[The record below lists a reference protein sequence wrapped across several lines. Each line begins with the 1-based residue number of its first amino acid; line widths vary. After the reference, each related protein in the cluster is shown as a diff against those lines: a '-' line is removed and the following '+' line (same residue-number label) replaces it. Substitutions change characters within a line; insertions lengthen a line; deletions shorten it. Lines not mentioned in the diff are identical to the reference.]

1 MGCRDFDDLH
11 TSPDISHFPVV
22 NGVNVPAMTARC
34 GRSRGL
40 SSAKRCLFKRRWRQ
54 NGCRTHPHGCRS
66 SSPPDV
72 FVKTIRQTHVQ
83 IVRRSCT
90 AGKSRKSQDRLS
102 HLAGADVP
110 IRHQV
115 PSTAIRVGIVKGNF
129 AS

>member
-22 NGVNVPAMTARC
+22 NGVNVPAMTAGAAVVGVYR
-34 GRSRGL
+34 RQNVVYL
-40 SSAKRCLFKRRWRQ
+40 NWRWRQ

-90 AGKSRKSQDRLS
+90 AGKRRKSQGRLS
-102 HLAGADVP
+102 HLGEVDVP